1 MKAPI
6 TAILLLASCAAWAAD
21 PPKPPSNLR
30 LNLNAAKAAELERLP
45 GVDAARAK
53 AIIKGRPY
61 KSKEELLTKKILP
74 QVVYEEMKAN
84 VFAGR

>member
-1 MKAPI
+1 MKAHA
-6 TAILLLASCAAWAAD
+6 TAILLLACCTAWAAD
-21 PPKPPSNLR
+21 PPTPSNLR

-45 GVDAARAK
+45 GVDAARAR

-61 KSKEELLTKKILP
+61 KSKEELVTKKILP
-74 QVVYEEMKAN
+74 QAIYEEMKSN